1 MSFQYGS
8 NAPDIRNPFKREGL
22 LYVTSGIIILLIG
35 VTALFVLRSQEGGQ
49 GQSSGWV
56 HLVVCIILLLGGA
69 SYLGRGLLKMFR
81 FYVGRGIPA
90 SLCKN
95 EARSEKHVFEPNI
108 AYQANSLDQ
117 MLAGRKNLTFFEPLT
132 LLDRMLYSIYPNMIF
147 LPYSMRN
154 YLHIIVQNAGYS
166 VIALLVFFLSLLS
179 GSLGLTMFSQTS
191 FSSWLGIALLVGLS
205 ALWAVSLL
213 SVKRVHSPRLHLGS
227 RLGIVWMI
235 LSSVLLPALGEALLR
250 QGVEMPA
257 APFNPTLPLVVL
269 FALML
274 ALTAAAIV
282 LAKYRSDLYD
292 PVTEVSEFREHWQEN
307 VHPKDFFR
315 SLDMELA
322 NIRYKEFP
330 NRVYRELSPNLQME
344 GSMDKGSFAGDT
356 IQETQPLYKEVTP
369 PIWFKHWRMYTAVAG
384 HSLVVLAALLL
395 FVLNREYADGI
406 TFSAVL
412 NGVYFPGLLFV
423 FGGSA
428 LALAH
433 LYWAEMHFTSYL
445 IQFQGEGTYTESKI
459 SVGMAIT
466 DSTRSENTVVRTSF
480 SPWLLVTRL
489 VTSTQASSGSGN
501 LAGPRYIMSMHKADD
516 MLDHLTDKMKSFL
529 NNRETIATALTP
541 KDLQSIQTMFTINE
555 AAPSKEQLK
564 EPEGSSRINK
574 IAAGADRDEE
584 RTE

>member
-8 NAPDIRNPFKREGL
+8 NAPDIKNPFKREGL

-154 YLHIIVQNAGYS
+154 YLHIIIQNAGYS

-269 FALML
+269 FVLML

-423 FGGSA
+423 FGSSA

-516 MLDHLTDKMKSFL
+516 MLDHLTDKMKLFL
-529 NNRETIATALTP
+529 NSRETIATALTP

-564 EPEGSSRINK
+564 EPEGSSRMNK